1 MFTVAN
7 GSSTHRQALN
17 DRPCCSPSAPKRGDL
32 VLFVAPPCI
41 KGLRL
46 VTARL
51 PEKSSPI
58 GPGLNQLPLYGVLGS
73 LGASGRAQTSS
84 KSFGSSFLKKGS
96 IEERLRSA
104 DERPPAARKSRGRLR
119 RAGVSGSSLRSACP
133 LAARRHRRN
142 PAGSTPQ
149 GRSGLRWGSSGGGP
163 SFPCPAS
170 SQAPPLKSV

>member
-1 MFTVAN
+1 MNSSLRLTSITCFSPNAAPIHRSAWKKNSAKFTVAN
-7 GSSTHRQALN
+7 GPSGA
-17 DRPCCSPSAPKRGDL
+17 SPSTRLQHEGTPLASKSADL
-32 VLFVAPPCI
+32 VPFVAPICI

-96 IEERLRSA
+96 IEERL
-104 DERPPAARKSRGRLR
+104 
-119 RAGVSGSSLRSACP
+119 
-133 LAARRHRRN
+133 
-142 PAGSTPQ
+142 
-149 GRSGLRWGSSGGGP
+149 
-163 SFPCPAS
+163 
-170 SQAPPLKSV
+170 